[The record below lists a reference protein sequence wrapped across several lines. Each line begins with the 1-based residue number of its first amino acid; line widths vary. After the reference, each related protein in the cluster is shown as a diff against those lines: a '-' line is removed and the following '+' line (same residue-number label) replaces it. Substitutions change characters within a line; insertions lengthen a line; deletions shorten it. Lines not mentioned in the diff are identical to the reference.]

1 MSPVNL
7 ADLDPKSRAL
17 ALQQIGETEGAAVG
31 TCDLLPTSATV
42 ALTPQETELMRL
54 HQAATRDARA
64 IGTLLIAM
72 RSEQPRGEWTA
83 YLEGVATRTGIS
95 RRSLFRYIAAVDKPE
110 KAKKISPPDF
120 RTAKSPHGHDMGT
133 LQSWLQKSIR
143 RGDERNALYA
153 AAQLSITGFS
163 GAVFNICVTTASEDI
178 GLAEHN
184 LVQELLALHAAYKLE
199 VARKSEHHP
208 ERLQLTHAVILC
220 CRAKKSRLVDH
231 ALIVAFEGSET
242 HTPPEWVMD
251 IHTAK
256 GKAAGKTVA
265 DFFASENAAMHPEA
279 EIADPYRQEAEQI
292 RTGGAA

>member
-1 MSPVNL
+1 MSPVHIDELN
-7 ADLDPKSRAL
+7 PETRAKVL
-17 ALQQIGETEGAAVG
+17 RQIGEAEGTTRV
-31 TCDLLPTSATV
+31 PTSDTV
-42 ALTPQETELMRL
+42 SLTPQEAELMRL
-54 HQAATRDARA
+54 HQSTTRDMIA

-83 YLEGVATRTGIS
+83 YLEGVGTRTGIS
-95 RRSLFRYIAAVDKPE
+95 KRTLFRYIAAIEKPE
-110 KAKKISPPDF
+110 KSPKAPPPDF

-153 AAQLSITGFS
+153 AAQLSLTGFS
-163 GAVFNICVTTASEDI
+163 GAVFNICFTTASEDI

-208 ERLQLTHAVILC
+208 ERLQLTHAILLC
-220 CRAKKSRLVDH
+220 CRAAKSRLVDH

-242 HTPPEWVMD
+242 RTPPEWVFD
-251 IHTAK
+251 IHTSQ
-256 GKAAGKTVA
+256 GIAAGKTVA
-265 DFFASENAAMHPEA
+265 DFFEVENVAMSPKA
-279 EIADPYRQEAEQI
+279 TIADPYADQAKQI
-292 RTGGAA
+292 RTQRGGS